1 MGPRK
6 CEVCRDADSK
16 YKCPS
21 CLLPYCSIPCFKK
34 HKEIP
39 CTKPPSPQS
48 NPAPISHNGTSY
60 QIDEDNCVLKRSQ
73 LESIAAS
80 NEIRDALRND
90 ELRKSILKID
100 SSKDAFEE
108 LDKAMEGQN
117 FKEFADKILCLLSP
131 QEQ

>member
-6 CEVCRDADSK
+6 CEVCGDADSK

-39 CTKPPSPQS
+39 CMKPPSPQS
-48 NPAPISHNGTSY
+48 IPAPISHNGTSY
-60 QIDEDNCVLKRSQ
+60 QIDEENCVLKRSQ

-108 LDKAMEGQN
+108 LDKAMEGQS